1 MPKTPLLSCLLA
13 TVGALCLAMGCA
25 DEQKGPKGPTS
36 HPGDAARVDPFN
48 YKPNFG
54 DPSIS
59 GGSLGHYDDK
69 AMKKD
74 LKSVFDP

>member
-1 MPKTPLLSCLLA
+1 MPTARYIPAISSLLA
-13 TVGALCLAMGCA
+13 IVGVLMLAFGCA
-25 DEQKGPKGPTS
+25 NDGKPPTTYHS
-36 HPGDAARVDPFN
+36 DSARVDPFN
-48 YKPNFG
+48 YKPKF
-54 DPSIS
+54 DDSIN